1 MRFTGI
7 DLPQPGFRPAYQIEE
22 TGRRLS
28 SFAREFGVPFK
39 FHAIAAK
46 WETVCAEDLKIDP
59 DEVLVVNSEC
69 HFGNLMDETVD
80 VDTRSPRDLVLNVS

>member
-1 MRFTGI
+1 
-7 DLPQPGFRPAYQIEE
+7 
-22 TGRRLS
+22 
-28 SFAREFGVPFK
+28 VPFK